1 MIPNLLTVRIRMSTM
16 RPVKRVDA
24 AGSLR
29 LSNEYVGSVRS
40 RGSGD
45 SAEGSGENGL
55 AESII
60 STGEAKPARKH
71 AGSVGESAKAGKAL
85 VDEVVIPVLQRV
97 CVLLETLRKY

>member
-1 MIPNLLTVRIRMSTM
+1 M

-29 LSNEYVGSVRS
+29 LSHEFVGSIRS

-55 AESII
+55 ADSVI
-60 STGEAKPARKH
+60 SNGEAKAVRKRT
-71 AGSVGESAKAGKAL
+71 GSVSESAKAGKAL
-85 VDEVVIPVLQRV
+85 VDEVVLPVLQAVRV
-97 CVLLETLRKY
+97 LSKS